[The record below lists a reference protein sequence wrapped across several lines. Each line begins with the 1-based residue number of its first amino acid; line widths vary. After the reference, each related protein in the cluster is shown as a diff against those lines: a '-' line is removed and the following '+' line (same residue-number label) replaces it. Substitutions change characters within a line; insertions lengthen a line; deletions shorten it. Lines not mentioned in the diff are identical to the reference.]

1 MNIFFKDKY
10 FNSQETLFINRE
22 KNQDIILLQYT
33 FVIKVYLSHQI

>member
-1 MNIFFKDKY
+1 MNIFFKEKY
-10 FNSQETLFINRE
+10 VNSQETLFINRE

>member
-10 FNSQETLFINRE
+10 VNSQETLFINRE